1 MYSLTFDAI
10 MPSKSAASSSLTVAL
25 SDEGNRAA
33 LHGAL
38 DIRTLAEAE
47 KSGVPMP
54 SVQVVRDR
62 LTTGIARGYADRDW
76 TALGLVAAQEAGV
89 PAESR

>member
-1 MYSLTFDAI
+1 MASAAASVAFQEALKLNPDDAGA
-10 MPSKSAASSSLTVAL
+10 KSA
-25 SDEGNRAA
+25 
-33 LHGAL
+33 
-38 DIRTLAEAE
+38 LAEAE

-76 TALGLVAAQEAGV
+76 TALGLVAAEEAGV